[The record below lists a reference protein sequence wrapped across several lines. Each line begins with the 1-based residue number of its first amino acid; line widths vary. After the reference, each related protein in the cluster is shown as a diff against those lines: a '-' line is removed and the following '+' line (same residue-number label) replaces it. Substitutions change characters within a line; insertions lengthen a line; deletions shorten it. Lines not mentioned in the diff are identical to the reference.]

1 MRDVDA
7 PWLWFT
13 DADIAHAP
21 ATLSR
26 LVATAERRDA
36 SLVSVM
42 ADLNV
47 TSAVERWL
55 VPAFVYFFQ
64 LLYPFPAVND
74 RRRKPAAAAGGCML
88 VARTVLDRAG
98 GLEVIRDQLI
108 DDVAL
113 ARAVKAT
120 GASIRLVLSHG
131 CTSRRPYDFQAFWT
145 MVRRTAFTELRHSW
159 SRLAG
164 ALAGLTLLF
173 VVPPAAVLLAGGV
186 GRVAGLLALGLMALS
201 VRPTLRWYHLGSW
214 RALLWPPAAWAYMAM
229 TLHSALAHARGRTA
243 RWRGRVYRS

>member
-1 MRDVDA
+1 
-7 PWLWFT
+7 
-13 DADIAHAP
+13 
-21 ATLSR
+21 
-26 LVATAERRDA
+26 
-36 SLVSVM
+36 
-42 ADLNV
+42 
-47 TSAVERWL
+47 VERWL

-74 RRRKPAAAAGGCML
+74 RRREPAAAAGGCML
-88 VARTVLDRAG
+88 VARSVLDRAG

-120 GASIRLVLSHG
+120 GASIRLVLAHD
-131 CTSRRPYDFQAFWT
+131 CVSRRPYDLGAFWT

-159 SRLAG
+159 WRLAG
-164 ALAGLTLLF
+164 ALAGLALVF
-173 VVPPAAVLLAGGV
+173 VVPPAAVLLADGV
-186 GRVAGLLALGLMALS
+186 GRIAGLLALALMTLS
-201 VRPTLRWYHLGSW
+201 VRPTLRWYDLGSW